1 MLGCEPPDRLPGRQ
15 SGVAMRAVLD
25 VILLILQMYTYV
37 IIIVAIMSWLIAFNV
52 INIYNDFVRSIWTAL
67 NALTEPVLRP
77 IRRMLPNLGGLDI
90 SPVIVI
96 LVIFLIQD
104 IISRYVYPN
113 VF

>member
-1 MLGCEPPDRLPGRQ
+1 
-15 SGVAMRAVLD
+15 MRAVLD